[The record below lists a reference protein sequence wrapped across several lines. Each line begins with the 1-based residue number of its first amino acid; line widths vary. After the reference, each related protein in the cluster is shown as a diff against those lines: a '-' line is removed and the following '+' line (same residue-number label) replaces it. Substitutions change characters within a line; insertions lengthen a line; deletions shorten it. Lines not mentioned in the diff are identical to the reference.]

1 MNKVNFDEHAET
13 YEKVLDKDLE
23 FFGEESNYFAEYKIR
38 VVKNTIGLSDN
49 LNILEYGCGIGM
61 NIKFFS
67 KHFPKSKITGCD
79 ISAKSLEVA
88 EKRND
93 KNVNFFLINEENI
106 SKYLGTFD
114 LIFVSCVFHHI
125 QPPLRED
132 SMKNIFNLLKS
143 NGSFYY
149 FEHNPYNPV
158 TRHIVNTC
166 VWDTDAILLKPKES
180 LNLINNAGFKIEG
193 KRYTLFFPAFLK
205 FLRFMESFLFFLP
218 LGGQY
223 YIKARKM

>member
-23 FFGEESNYFAEYKIR
+23 FFGEESSYFAEYKINI
-38 VVKNTIGLSDN
+38 VNKTLGSSKP

-67 KHFPKSKITGCD
+67 KHFPDSKINGCD
-79 ISAKSLEVA
+79 ISRKSLEVA
-88 EKRND
+88 GKRNES
-93 KNVNFFLINEENI
+93 NVNFFLINEENI
-106 SKYLGTFD
+106 SKYHESFD

-125 QPPLRED
+125 QPALRKD
-132 SMKNIFNLLKS
+132 SMKNIYNLLKKD
-143 NGSFYY
+143 GQFYF
-149 FEHNPYNPV
+149 FEHNPYNPI

-166 VWDTDAILLKPKES
+166 VWDSDAILLKPKDS
-180 LNLINNAGFKIEG
+180 IGLIKDAGFKIEH
-193 KRYTLFFPAFLK
+193 KKYTLFFPAFLK

-223 YIKARKM
+223 YIKAKK